1 MFTVTKKNMEYK
13 TITPL
18 ARRLDKVLPS
28 ATLALTQRAR
38 ELKAEGHDVLSLT
51 AGEPD
56 LPPAEHIIEATKQ
69 ALDDGQ
75 TRYTHVG
82 GIQPLREAVQSYYQN
97 LDGLKYEL
105 NEIIV
110 SSGAKQA
117 IFNAMQALLNPG
129 DEVIVISPYWVSYPD
144 IVRLAGGT
152 PIIIET
158 TEAQGFLLRPDQ
170 LEAAITEKTKAIILN
185 SPSNPTGACY
195 SESDLQNLVTI
206 LEAHPKIVILAD
218 DIYRRF
224 SYASET
230 AASLLSVAPQL
241 QSRTLLIDGC
251 SKTYAMTGFRIGW
264 TLGPR
269 NIISAMSRV
278 QGQSTSSPASP
289 SQFAAL
295 AAITGDQTWVKEMVS
310 TFDLRRKYVLGRLRS
325 VPGLAC
331 FEPQGAFYAFPNMS
345 GLIGRYLPDG
355 IPIKD
360 ATTLTAYFLHE
371 HHLVMVPGKPFG
383 APNNFRLSFACS
395 MDTLMQSMDRLQTA
409 VEALK

>member
-1 MFTVTKKNMEYK
+1 VEYK

-18 ARRLDKVLPS
+18 AHRLQQVVPS
-28 ATLALTQRAR
+28 ATLALTQKAR

-56 LPPAEHIIEATKQ
+56 LPPAAHIIEATKL
-69 ALDDGQ
+69 ALDQGE

-82 GIQPLREAVQSYYQN
+82 GVQPLREAIQNYYEN

-105 NEIIV
+105 NEIVV
-110 SSGAKQA
+110 STGAKQA
-117 IFNAMQALLNPG
+117 IYNAMQALINPG
-129 DEVIVISPYWVSYPD
+129 DEVIVVTPFWVSYKD
-144 IVRLAGGT
+144 IVRLAGGE
-152 PIIIET
+152 PVLVET
-158 TEAQGFLLRPDQ
+158 TEEQDFLLRPDQ
-170 LEAAITEKTKAIILN
+170 LENAISEKTKAIILN

-195 SESDLQNLVTI
+195 TPDQLQSLVQI
-206 LEAHPKIVILAD
+206 LEAHPKIMIIAD

-224 SYASET
+224 SYSGKD
-230 AASLLSVAPQL
+230 AASILSVAPQL

-269 NIISAMSRV
+269 NIISAMSRI
-278 QGQSTSSPASP
+278 QGQSTSSPSSP
-289 SQFAAL
+289 CQYGAL
-295 AAITGDQTWVKEMVS
+295 AALTGDQTWVQEMVA

-325 VPGLAC
+325 IPGIEC

-345 GLIGRYLPDG
+345 GLVGRHLPDG
-355 IPIKD
+355 IAIKD
-360 ATTLTAYFLHE
+360 ATALTAHLLHE

-383 APNNFRLSFACS
+383 ADNNFRLSFACS
-395 MDTLMQSMDRLQTA
+395 MDTLIQAMDRLQNA
-409 VEALK
+409 VENLK